1 MAERKQ
7 ANSDSKQGKA
17 ETAEKKRDIGIDVLR
32 VLGLI
37 GVILAHCSIPGPL
50 FEVREFDVTMLVLA
64 SGMSYACA
72 KKVGEDSSSFGLWIR
87 YVLKRFRRLVVPVWV
102 FLVFFFLFFHFIF
115 GISFGWRYIISSFAL
130 TSGGIQFVWVF
141 RVFFTSA
148 IFNPLLEKT
157 VSKKGAVW
165 SAICFGAVL
174 AVNEVLIY
182 AAGLYVSGTTLKL
195 LNYIVF
201 YTVSY
206 AMISGLGIA
215 VQRMKE
221 KEKTVVLSV
230 SGIVFL
236 VFGIVL
242 GWPSLQDYKY
252 PPQLFYISYGMII
265 SMAVDLLVALRK
277 GAWKEER
284 RWLLWLSRHSMDIY
298 IAHIFV
304 IYLIQALNLS
314 VSVPWIAQFALYFGF
329 SIVLVLLFL
338 VLFKKKS

>member
-1 MAERKQ
+1 M
-7 ANSDSKQGKA
+7 
-17 ETAEKKRDIGIDVLR
+17 
-32 VLGLI
+32 
-37 GVILAHCSIPGPL
+37 
-50 FEVREFDVTMLVLA
+50 
-64 SGMSYACA
+64 
-72 KKVGEDSSSFGLWIR
+72 GEDSSSFGLWIR

-157 VSKKGAVW
+157 VSKKGTVW

>member
-1 MAERKQ
+1 M
-7 ANSDSKQGKA
+7 
-17 ETAEKKRDIGIDVLR
+17 
-32 VLGLI
+32 
-37 GVILAHCSIPGPL
+37 
-50 FEVREFDVTMLVLA
+50 
-64 SGMSYACA
+64 
-72 KKVGEDSSSFGLWIR
+72 
-87 YVLKRFRRLVVPVWV
+87 VPVWA

-115 GISFGWRYIISSFAL
+115 GISFGWNYIISSFAL

-182 AAGLYVSGTTLKL
+182 AAGLYVSGTALKL

-215 VQRMKE
+215 LQRMKE

-236 VFGIVL
+236 VFGIIL

-265 SMAVDLLVALRK
+265 SLAVDLLVAWRK
-277 GAWKEER
+277 GSRKEER

-338 VLFKKKS
+338 VIFKKNPDTQ

>member
-1 MAERKQ
+1 MTHKHDEIAE
-7 ANSDSKQGKA
+7 
-17 ETAEKKRDIGIDVLR
+17 EKVSHAAGAKRDITIDFLR
-32 VLGLI
+32 LLGLI

-72 KKVGEDSSSFGLWIR
+72 KKIGEDSSSFGSWIR

-157 VSKKGAVW
+157 VSKKGTVW

-182 AAGLYVSGTTLKL
+182 AAGLHASGTTLKL

-221 KEKTVVLSV
+221 KEKTVTLSV
-230 SGIVFL
+230 CGIVFL

-265 SMAVDLLVALRK
+265 SLALDLLVAWRK
-277 GAWKEER
+277 GSRKEEKR
-284 RWLLWLSRHSMDIY
+284 GLLWLSRHSMDIY

-338 VLFKKKS
+338 VIFKKKS